1 MTNRSRR
8 PLGPLSPQELVVL
21 GKAANGFVDKEIA
34 REIDV
39 QPATIR
45 TYWDRL
51 RMKLQAKN
59 RTHAVSIALALGW
72 VDVDFSELP
81 QLSQFRDFFDSGSGV
96 VTQS

>member
-1 MTNRSRR
+1 
-8 PLGPLSPQELVVL
+8 L

-34 REIDV
+34 RHIDV

-51 RMKLQAKN
+51 RMKLHAKN

-72 VDVDFSELP
+72 VNVDFTDLP
-81 QLSQFRDFFDSGSGV
+81 QLAAFREV
-96 VTQS
+96 VANAAV